1 MTEISLLKYVQWR
14 PIGVCDSG
22 EGKQRKAKIFS
33 KVDLESI
40 TSPEVGRENWREN
53 PKVMKIIQHYAIDV
67 GKLSTLTNGMIN
79 PEISEIKLVGAV
91 LDYDQTP
98 NLNSESIDG
107 RVQFFQVSFKDSK
120 IKKKTNNTLKILFK
134 WMVKIFGIIFLILL
148 VYLFLKSFSELS
160 IKKNYKTDPICFYN
174 NENVSYLD
182 ELKNIRKNLLHEL
195 NRLPEWLIFKEAR
208 VHCTGGGKGIRNQEK
223 ILLDCF
229 LTVKNRTKNF
239 KFSSRPN
246 LKKIEACA
254 IKICQRDLNHLSSL
268 CKRL

>member
-40 TSPEVGRENWREN
+40 TSPEVRRENWREN
-53 PKVMKIIQHYAIDV
+53 TKVMKIIKHYAIDV
-67 GKLSTLTNGMIN
+67 GKLSTLTNGMQN

-120 IKKKTNNTLKILFK
+120 TKKKSNNTLKFFFK
-134 WMVKIFGIIFLILL
+134 WMVKIFGIIFSVVL
-148 VYLFLKSFSELS
+148 VYLFLKSFSEFS
-160 IKKNYKTDPICFYN
+160 IKKNHKTEPICFYN
-174 NENVSYLD
+174 KENVSYLD
-182 ELKNIRKNLLHEL
+182 ELRNIRITLLNEL
-195 NRLPEWLIFKEAR
+195 SRLPEWLIFKEAR
-208 VHCTGGGKGIRNQEK
+208 LHCTGSGKGINNQEK

-229 LTVKNRTKNF
+229 LTVKNRTKNIE
-239 KFSSRPN
+239 FSSRPN

-254 IKICQRDLNHLSSL
+254 IKLCQRNLNHLSSL
-268 CKRL
+268 CKRI